1 MTRFRHTTL
10 ALSLITLFALSLISC
25 GGSSSD
31 SDNTTG
37 GDKSVVTKST
47 PVSAN
52 ATCPNGGVQ
61 VDSGIDENGN
71 GVLDASEVDT
81 TQFVCNGANGLN
93 SLISVTAVTAGVNCT
108 YGGYRIDVGLDIDS
122 NGVLEASE
130 VSSTVYIC
138 NNMAGSPST
147 PIANAGPDQSDIKTG
162 STVYLDA
169 SLSYDPDGYFL
180 TYAWAITSK
189 PVNSTAT
196 LSDPTAVNPF
206 FTADMDGTYTFS
218 LIVDDGITDSA
229 PDSVTITAGS
239 YNSPP
244 VANAGSDQS
253 VVAGETT
260 TVTLDGSQSSDVDSD
275 PLTYTWAIHTKPAG
289 SNAVLSDT
297 SAINP
302 AFTADVEGS
311 YVFTLVVN
319 DGTVDSMPAS
329 VTVKAYRYIDRLDF
343 RVIDAE
349 YSKQLG
355 RIVFVSTTPLNQL
368 HIYDPVAEQDI
379 AVNLPLAPSSVS
391 VSPDGLYAAVGHN
404 AYVSYVDLT
413 TPSLVDTFPS
423 TADVSDVVL
432 AGNGYI
438 YAFPR
443 IDQWETI
450 RCINIATG
458 QETRSSGYSIRAGTK
473 AKLHLSG
480 TSIYGADNGLSPSDI
495 EKYDISGGTAAVL
508 YDSPYH
514 GDYSMCG
521 DLWMSEDG
529 LRIFTR
535 CGNVFRSSAV
545 RAEDMTYN
553 GSLEGL
559 GLVRHLSHSAAIGNV
574 IAVPDNSIWSNEFT
588 DKEIQIFGYDY
599 LTFKERIPLP
609 HFIISGNGYAGRG
622 RFVFYNSDG
631 SKYFAVVQADG
642 TSGLL
647 YDYGVVTY

>member
-1 MTRFRHTTL
+1 
-10 ALSLITLFALSLISC
+10 
-25 GGSSSD
+25 
-31 SDNTTG
+31 
-37 GDKSVVTKST
+37 
-47 PVSAN
+47 
-52 ATCPNGGVQ
+52 
-61 VDSGIDENGN
+61 
-71 GVLDASEVDT
+71 VLDEAEVDT
-81 TQFVCNGANGLN
+81 TQFVCHGANGLN
-93 SLISVTAVTAGVNCT
+93 SLISVTAVSAGINCT
-108 YGGYRIDVGLDIDS
+108 YGGYRIDAGLDIDS
-122 NGVLEASE
+122 DGVLEASE

-138 NNMAGSPST
+138 NDMAGGPGDPAA
-147 PIANAGPDQSDIKTG
+147 PIANAGPDQNDIKTG
-162 STVYLDA
+162 ATVYLDG

-180 TYAWAITSK
+180 AYAWDMTSK
-189 PVNSTAT
+189 PASSTAT
-196 LSDPTAVNPF
+196 LSDPAAVNPF
-206 FTADMDGTYTFS
+206 FTADMDGTYTIS
-218 LIVDDGITDSA
+218 LVVNDGIMNSVA
-229 PDSVTITAGS
+229 DSVTITAAT

-244 VANAGSDQS
+244 VAHAGSDGN
-253 VVAGETT
+253 VVAGDTA
-260 TVTLDGSQSSDVDSD
+260 TVTLDGSQSSDIDSD
-275 PLTYTWAIHTKPAG
+275 PLSYTWAIHTKPAG
-289 SNAVLSDT
+289 SNAALSDST
-297 SAINP
+297 AVQP
-302 AFTADVEGS
+302 TFTADVEGS

-329 VTVKAYRYIDRLDF
+329 VTVDAHRYIDRLDF

-355 RIVFVSTTPLNQL
+355 RIVFVSSTPLNQL
-368 HIYDPVAEQDI
+368 HVYDPVAEQNS
-379 AVNLPLAPSSVS
+379 AVNLPLTPSSVS

-404 AYVSYVDLT
+404 GYVSYVDLT
-413 TPSLVDTFPS
+413 TPSLVDTIPS

-458 QETRSSGYSIRAGTK
+458 QETTSTGYSIRAGTK
-473 AKLHLSG
+473 AKLHPSG
-480 TSIYGADNGLSPSDI
+480 DSMYGADNGLSPSDI
-495 EKYDISGGTAAVL
+495 EKYDIAGGTAALL

-535 CGNVFRSSAV
+535 CGNVFRASAV

-559 GLVRHLSHSAAIGNV
+559 SLVRHLDHSAAIGNV
-574 IAVPDNSIWSNEFT
+574 VAVPDNSRWGNEFSDT
-588 DKEIQIFGYDY
+588 EIQIFGYDY

-609 HFIISGNGYAGRG
+609 HFVISGDAYAGRG
-622 RFVFYNSDG
+622 RFVFHNRDG
-631 SKYFAVVQADG
+631 SRYFVVVQADG